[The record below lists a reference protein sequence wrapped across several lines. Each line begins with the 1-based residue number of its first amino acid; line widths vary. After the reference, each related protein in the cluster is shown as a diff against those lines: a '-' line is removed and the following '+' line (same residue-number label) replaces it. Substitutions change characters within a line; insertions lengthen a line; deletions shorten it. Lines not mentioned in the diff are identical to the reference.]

1 MVNAVAALALCAVA
15 LLVHDASAEN
25 CVDLGNLGCGIA
37 CNDGNSGY
45 GYLMYSEQSWHQRG
59 SVHND
64 NADHFACVKYDGG
77 TWYYDTNSAW
87 AAFSVASTG
96 SKVGL
101 CKYRTFLVP
110 ALTYAPCFCVSVA
123 LVSDISSS
131 TRAPPTTAVTC
142 TSLGDVN
149 CGVACNDGGKGYG
162 YLMFS
167 EQSWHRRGIV
177 YHDNADHVACVRLE
191 ASTWYYD
198 TNSKWVAFDVVST
211 DVLVAMVD
219 FTSDKVVALP
229 ATATSFNGVQ
239 YGTSSGDL
247 TFEADRWCGGGNDGE
262 FGVGGSSFCYASAAE
277 DVQCLGT
284 GDLGKGV
291 ACNDK
296 ATGDGY
302 LLYSKDTIPEV
313 YKGGAEHIACAR
325 YSNNAWSIDNNDG
338 WTSFSADSQ
347 TGASSLLPLP
357 STARIELRT
366 ARLGSVPPL
375 SFLWGEIISQGLS

>member
-87 AAFSVASTG
+87 AAFSVASTDVLIA
-96 SKVGL
+96 SVDFSSD
-101 CKYRTFLVP
+101 TAT
-110 ALTYAPCFCVSVA
+110 ALTA
-123 LVSDISSS
+123 SSS
-131 TRAPPTTAVTC
+131 GLYQGVNYGFA
-142 TSLGDVN
+142 SGDITV
-149 CGVACNDGGKGYG
+149 
-162 YLMFS
+162 
-167 EQSWHRRGIV
+167 Q
-177 YHDNADHVACVRLE
+177 ADYWLE